1 MKESKKE
8 LIPIYEKVKSY
19 YKKAE
24 VKKYYNKYNIITKYE
39 LLSYNTIVLTYKE
52 SKLKLNKDI
61 NINLLTSQTTLRHI
75 KEFIKQYYYLLDNE
89 TQKTLEKNN
98 FSKKILLQLFY

>member
-19 YKKAE
+19 YNKAE

-52 SKLKLNKDI
+52 SKLKLNK
-61 NINLLTSQTTLRHI
+61 NINKSLLMSKTTLRHI
-75 KEFIKQYYYLLDNE
+75 KEFIKQHFYLLDEE

-98 FSKKILLQLFY
+98 FSKKILLELFY

>member
-8 LIPIYEKVKSY
+8 LLPIFENVKSY

-24 VKKYYNKYNIITKYE
+24 VKKYYNKYNIIVKYE
-39 LLSYNTIVLTYKE
+39 LLSYNTIVLNYKE
-52 SKLKLNKDI
+52 SKIKLNKDI

-75 KEFIKQYYYLLDNE
+75 KEFIKQHFYLLDEE

>member
-8 LIPIYEKVKSY
+8 LLPVFENVKSY

-24 VKKYYNKYNIITKYE
+24 VKKYYNKYNIIVKYK
-39 LLSYNTIVLTYKE
+39 LLSYNTLVLTYKDN
-52 SKLKLNKDI
+52 KIKLNK
-61 NINLLTSQTTLRHI
+61 NIKKELLTSQTTLRHI
-75 KEFIKQYYYLLDNE
+75 KEFIKQYYYLLDEE
-89 TQKTLEKNN
+89 TKKTLEKNN

>member
-8 LIPIYEKVKSY
+8 LLPVFENVKSY

-24 VKKYYNKYNIITKYE
+24 VKKYYNKNNIIVKYE

-52 SKLKLNKDI
+52 SKIKLNK
-61 NINLLTSQTTLRHI
+61 NIKKELLTSQTTLRHI
-75 KEFIKQYYYLLDNE
+75 KEFIKQYYYLLDEE
-89 TQKTLEKNN
+89 TKKTLEKNN
-98 FSKKILLQLFY
+98 FSKKTLLQLFY

>member
-8 LIPIYEKVKSY
+8 LIPVFENVKSY

-24 VKKYYNKYNIITKYE
+24 VKKYYNEYNIIVKYE

-52 SKLKLNKDI
+52 SKIKLNKDI

-75 KEFIKQYYYLLDNE
+75 KEFIKQFYYLLDEE

>member
-8 LIPIYEKVKSY
+8 LLPIFENVKSY
-19 YKKAE
+19 YNKAE

-39 LLSYNTIVLTYKE
+39 LLSYNTLVLTYKE
-52 SKLKLNKDI
+52 SKIKLNKDI

-75 KEFIKQYYYLLDNE
+75 KEFMKQHFYLLDEE

-98 FSKKILLQLFY
+98 FSKKILLELFY

>member
-8 LIPIYEKVKSY
+8 LLPVFENVKSY

-24 VKKYYNKYNIITKYE
+24 VKKYYNKYNIIVKYE
-39 LLSYNTIVLTYKE
+39 LLSYNTLVLIYKD
-52 SKLKLNKDI
+52 SKIKLNKDI

-75 KEFIKQYYYLLDNE
+75 KEFIKQHYYLLDEE

-98 FSKKILLQLFY
+98 FSKKTLLQLFY

>member
-8 LIPIYEKVKSY
+8 LTPIFENVKSY
-19 YKKAE
+19 YNKAE
-24 VKKYYNKYNIITKYE
+24 VKKYYNKYNIIVKYE
-39 LLSYNTIVLTYKE
+39 LSSYNTIVLTYKE
-52 SKLKLNKDI
+52 SKLKLNK
-61 NINLLTSQTTLRHI
+61 NINKSLLTSKTTLRHI
-75 KEFIKQYYYLLDNE
+75 KEFIKQYFYLLDEE

>member
-8 LIPIYEKVKSY
+8 LVPVYESVKSY

-24 VKKYYNKYNIITKYE
+24 VKKYYNKYNVIVKYE

-52 SKLKLNKDI
+52 SKLKLNKKI
-61 NINLLTSQTTLRHI
+61 NKELLTSQTTLRHI
-75 KEFIKQYYYLLDNE
+75 KEFIKQHFYLLDEE

-98 FSKKILLQLFY
+98 FSKKILLELFY

>member
-8 LIPIYEKVKSY
+8 LLPVFENVKSY

-24 VKKYYNKYNIITKYE
+24 VKKYYNKNNIIVKYK
-39 LLSYNTIVLTYKE
+39 LLSYNTLVLTYKDN
-52 SKLKLNKDI
+52 KIKLNK
-61 NINLLTSQTTLRHI
+61 NIKKELLTSQTTLRHI
-75 KEFIKQYYYLLDNE
+75 KEFIKQYYYLLDEE
-89 TQKTLEKNN
+89 TKKTLEKNN

>member
-8 LIPIYEKVKSY
+8 LVPVYESVKSY

-24 VKKYYNKYNIITKYE
+24 VKKYYNKYNVIVKYE

-52 SKLKLNKDI
+52 SKLKLNKKI
-61 NINLLTSQTTLRHI
+61 NKELLTSQTTLRHI
-75 KEFIKQYYYLLDNE
+75 KEFIKQHFYLLDEE

>member
-8 LIPIYEKVKSY
+8 LLPVFENVKSY

-24 VKKYYNKYNIITKYE
+24 VKKYNNKNNIIVKYK
-39 LLSYNTIVLTYKE
+39 LLSYNTLVLTYKDN
-52 SKLKLNKDI
+52 KIKLNK
-61 NINLLTSQTTLRHI
+61 NIKKELLTSQTTLRHI
-75 KEFIKQYYYLLDNE
+75 KEFIKQYYYLLDEE
-89 TQKTLEKNN
+89 TKKTLEKNN

>member
-8 LIPIYEKVKSY
+8 LLPVFENVKSY
-19 YKKAE
+19 YNKAE

-98 FSKKILLQLFY
+98 FSKKILLELFY

>member
-8 LIPIYEKVKSY
+8 LIPVFENVKSY

-39 LLSYNTIVLTYKE
+39 LLSYNTIVLTYKD
-52 SKLKLNKDI
+52 SKIKLNKKID
-61 NINLLTSQTTLRHI
+61 INLLTSQTTLRHI
-75 KEFIKQYYYLLDNE
+75 KEFIKQFYYLLDEE

>member
-8 LIPIYEKVKSY
+8 LLPVFENVKSY

-24 VKKYYNKYNIITKYE
+24 VKKYYNKYNIIVKYE
-39 LLSYNTIVLTYKE
+39 LLSYNTLVLTYKDN
-52 SKLKLNKDI
+52 KIKLNK
-61 NINLLTSQTTLRHI
+61 NIKKELLTSQTTLRHI
-75 KEFIKQYYYLLDNE
+75 KEFIKQYYYLLDEE
-89 TQKTLEKNN
+89 TKKALEKNN

>member
-8 LIPIYEKVKSY
+8 LLPIFENVKSY

-24 VKKYYNKYNIITKYE
+24 VKKYYNKNNIIVKYE
-39 LLSYNTIVLTYKE
+39 LLSYNTLVLTYKE
-52 SKLKLNKDI
+52 SKIKLNK
-61 NINLLTSQTTLRHI
+61 NIKKELLTSQTTLRHI
-75 KEFIKQYYYLLDNE
+75 KEFIKQYYYLLDEE
-89 TQKTLEKNN
+89 TKKTLEKNN

>member
-8 LIPIYEKVKSY
+8 LLPVFENVKSY

-24 VKKYYNKYNIITKYE
+24 VKKYYNKYNVIVKYE

-52 SKLKLNKDI
+52 SKIKLNK
-61 NINLLTSQTTLRHI
+61 NIKKELLTSQTTLRHI
-75 KEFIKQYYYLLDNE
+75 KEFIKQYYYLLDEE
-89 TQKTLEKNN
+89 TKKTLEKNS
-98 FSKKILLQLFY
+98 FSKKILLELFY